1 MFFNDLS
8 GFKRGLIKIKTLVIV
23 SHPDILESRSQQ
35 YFLSSIKDQDGVTIH
50 HLENIYPDGNIDVVL
65 EQNLLKQHDRIL
77 FQFPFYWY
85 SSPALLKQWQD
96 VVLEDGFAYGKRG
109 NTLAGKEFGLILM
122 IGVKES
128 EYQAGG
134 EELFSINE
142 LTKPYQALAH
152 KTGMTYLKPLT
163 IFQFP
168 YLSEER
174 KMDLVIK
181 YWQMLTMENNQSLA
195 SREQWIIQQLEK
207 SINKLAGTKDAEA
220 LRYAISHIEETRETI
235 NGLKVVLDQIHQN

>member
-8 GFKRGLIKIKTLVIV
+8 DFEKGLIKIKTLGIV

-35 YFLSSIKDQDGVTIH
+35 YFLSSVKDQDGVTIH
-50 HLENIYPDGNIDVVL
+50 HLENTYPDGNIDVNL
-65 EQNLLKQHDRIL
+65 EQTLLKQHDRIL

-85 SSPALLKQWQD
+85 SSPALLKHWQD
-96 VVLEDGFAYGKRG
+96 VVLEEGFAYGKRR
-109 NTLAGKEFGLILM
+109 NALAGKEFGLILM

-134 EELFSINE
+134 TELFSINE

-168 YLSEER
+168 YLSEEQ
-174 KMDLVIK
+174 KMDLLIR
-181 YWQMLTMENNQSLA
+181 YWQMLTMKNDQSLA
-195 SREQWIIQQLEK
+195 SREQWIIQQLKK
-207 SINKLAGTKDAEA
+207 SVNKLAESKDAET

-235 NGLKVVLDQIHQN
+235 NGLKLVLDQIHQN